1 MRFFRCSQP
10 GFDRTSTGFTRPRSA
25 GNGRSFT
32 LDEKGQLAW
41 QLRRQTISS
50 YVQCS
55 LAKERQASHLEGSQ
69 RNSMLRAFK
78 TNPEV
83 DVMLLSLRAGGEGL
97 NLQCA
102 SHVMLLDPWVRE
114 GPHSPAAPPG
124 CAGCC
129 LRLARVRCLS
139 AVESGG

>member
-1 MRFFRCSQP
+1 MDMSEFSSSSKLEKLVAALQAVKKKSPDHKSIIFSQYVNFLDIVEWRLKQLGFRP
-10 GFDRTSTGFTRPRSA
+10 VKLVG
-25 GNGRSFT
+25 T
-32 LDEKGQLAW
+32 LA
-41 QLRRQTISS
+41 
-50 YVQCS
+50 
-55 LAKERQASHLEGSQ
+55 ASQ

-124 CAGCC
+124 CAGYR

-139 AVESGG
+139 AVEPGG